1 MIGTITVD
9 NINLKLFFK
18 ISFKKTKLVSGT
30 LLTVLVKMFYS
41 LPSKHVLSTY
51 RRLLQ
56 VVYKLTLHACIY
68 KPHLAVIEEAITEAN
83 DSI

>member
-56 VVYKLTLHACIY
+56 GVLQVNTTRLYL
-68 KPHLAVIEEAITEAN
+68 
-83 DSI
+83 

>member
-41 LPSKHVLSTY
+41 LPSKHVPSTY
-51 RRLLQ
+51 RREF
-56 VVYKLTLHACIY
+56 YKLTLHACIY
-68 KPHLAVIEEAITEAN
+68 KPHLAVIKEAITEAN
-83 DSI
+83 DPI